1 MHNSVCHVYDVF
13 LLSNLSQSSMG
24 CQASIVAILLS
35 ERSKLCVVNLCSD
48 AYSATLLCFAGAQ
61 LPGRAHSNVEG
72 QQMVASWMDAW
83 WLPGWMH
90 GGLQHATRLLSCFS
104 IVLECRYLKN
114 FLLPAFEPFLT
125 L

>member
-35 ERSKLCVVNLCSD
+35 ERSKVCVANLCSD

-83 WLPGWMH
+83 WL
-90 GGLQHATRLLSCFS
+90 ATRHQTFVVLQYSFGVRIPEELFIACF
-104 IVLECRYLKN
+104 
-114 FLLPAFEPFLT
+114 
-125 L
+125 